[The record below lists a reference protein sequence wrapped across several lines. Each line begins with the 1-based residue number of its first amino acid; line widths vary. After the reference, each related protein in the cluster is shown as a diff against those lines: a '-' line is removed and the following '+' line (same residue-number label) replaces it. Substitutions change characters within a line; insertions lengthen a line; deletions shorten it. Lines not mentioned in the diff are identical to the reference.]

1 MFSSIHIYIIRIII
15 IPRTRARE
23 GERPSPLLSSLSLF
37 SLSLSLFKATFI
49 IKGEE
54 RKREFDRIG
63 ETLNNVLISAK
74 SNFEGRE
81 DVKDERFEKER
92 EL

>member
-1 MFSSIHIYIIRIII
+1 LFCTNFKTHTSGTSVLFDTYTYYSYYYYSENESARG
-15 IPRTRARE
+15 RT
-23 GERPSPLLSSLSLF
+23 PLSSPLLSLSLL

-63 ETLNNVLISAK
+63 ETLNNVLISAI
-74 SNFEGRE
+74 
-81 DVKDERFEKER
+81 
-92 EL
+92 

>member
-1 MFSSIHIYIIRIII
+1 MFSSIHIHIIRIII
-15 IPRTRARE
+15 LFRE
-23 GERPSPLLSSLSLF
+23 RERERENAPLLSSLSLF

-74 SNFEGRE
+74 SFEGRE